1 MSVITRVK
9 ELWPAWAATIVVALF
24 GLVMGS
30 NYPLWLIPVITVVL
44 AIAWTIQLQIILK
57 RRTAPE
63 AVTKPIQSDSD
74 LRTEVADYLEL
85 LYKAVK
91 QETPELVGCME
102 QLNSVVLDA
111 NNKLQN
117 SFNGLTVNSEQQS
130 QLTQKIIEKLK
141 SKEENNTNSLIFDK
155 FTTETA
161 HVLSGYVDLTVKV
174 SDKGIEA
181 ANKMQDMLAHMDTMF
196 GLLED
201 VKYIADQTGMLAL
214 NASIEA
220 ARAGEFGRGFSVVAN
235 EVRTLAERSVK
246 LNAQIHQNVLISQQ
260 TLNDTNKIVGQ
271 IASLEM
277 TEALDAKENLDKM
290 IVNLDE
296 VSHFVADS
304 LASSSVIAQ
313 NIQSDVGKAV
323 MALQYEDV
331 ASQLNAHIRKY
342 FSLKK
347 ENMDEINTAL
357 KQGGVIVAV
366 NKFNEILKYQLETNP
381 AAQQTVA
388 SSSMEQGDVDL
399 F

>member
-1 MSVITRVK
+1 MSVMTRVK
-9 ELWPAWAATIVVALF
+9 ELWPAWAASAVVAVFAL
-24 GLVMGS
+24 LMS
-30 NYPLWLIPVITVVL
+30 ANHPLWLIPVIVVL
-44 AIAWTIQLQIILK
+44 LAIIWTVQLQVILK
-57 RRTAPE
+57 RSATAEP
-63 AVTKPIQSDSD
+63 VSKPVPSDAD
-74 LRTEVADYLEL
+74 LRKQVSEYLEL
-85 LYKAVK
+85 LHKATK

-141 SKEENNTNSLIFDK
+141 SKDEDNSNSLIFDK
-155 FTTETA
+155 FTSETA
-161 HVLSGYVDLTVKV
+161 HVLAGYVDLTVKV

-181 ANKMQDMLAHMDTMF
+181 ANKMQDMLTHMDTMF

-290 IVNLDE
+290 IVDLDE
-296 VSHFVADS
+296 VSHFVAES
-304 LASSSVIAQ
+304 LSSSSVIAK
-313 NIQSDVGKAV
+313 NIQNDVGKAV

-331 ASQLNAHIRKY
+331 ASQLNAHVRKY
-342 FSLKK
+342 ISLKK
-347 ENMDEINTAL
+347 ENLDEINTVL
-357 KQGGVIVAV
+357 RQGGVSVAV
-366 NKFNEILKYQLETNP
+366 NKFNDILRHQIETNP